1 MFWSVADNEDEF
13 SEWYNLGYKNRTTAS
28 EGIWYLDGTTNRT
41 CVSYDGTCETT
52 LKDWLPLDGWANCSC
67 TTR

>member
-41 CVSYDGTCETT
+41 CVSYDGTCETA